1 MASIKEFN
9 YFGTNVGFDPVG
21 HSSEN
26 DSYGVGNASLYGHLK
41 LSDTVS
47 SEMTVD
53 NGIAATPNAVHSV
66 NVNLSN
72 HINATAT
79 SSVASHVKLSDS
91 VSDSTSD
98 NTKFTAATPKAVNTV
113 NSSLS
118 THIGTTGS
126 SSVLGHVKVADTAN
140 SGSTAATGWA
150 TSPNALYSHSVV
162 YGSSTAF
169 GHVKL
174 SDSANDSSNGQT
186 SSIAATPKAVNTAKS
201 EASSY
206 GANLSNATGTLTVSH
221 GGTGASTLSSGY
233 ILTGNDTGAI
243 KSEYSITTNSAG
255 DSKTLPTLSKAEAVA
270 KSKADTAESNAV
282 STAASSLSTH
292 AQKTA
297 GTSSTAKGGHV
308 VVYVSGTTLYIT
320 GKSAE

>member
-9 YFGTNVGFDPVG
+9 YFGTNVGFDPVE
-21 HSSEN
+21 HSSE
-26 DSYGVGNASLYGHLK
+26 DDTYGVGNASLYGHLK

-47 SEMTVD
+47 SEMTAD
-53 NGIAATPNAVHSV
+53 NGTAATPKAVHSV
-66 NVNLSN
+66 NVNLTN

-118 THIGTTGS
+118 THINTTGN
-126 SSVLGHVKVADTAN
+126 SSVFGHVKIADAAN
-140 SGSTAATGWA
+140 SSSAASGGWGV
-150 TSPNALYSHSVV
+150 SPKALYSHSVV
-162 YGSSTAF
+162 YGSNTAF

-186 SSIAATPKAVNTAKS
+186 SNIAATPKAVNTAKS

-206 GANLSNATGTLTVSH
+206 GANLSNATGTLTVGH

-233 ILTGNDTGAI
+233 ILTGNGTGAI
-243 KSEYSITTNSAG
+243 KSEYSITTNSTG
-255 DSKTLPTLSKAEAVA
+255 DTKTLPTLAKAEAVA

-282 STAASSLSTH
+282 NTAASALSTH
-292 AQKTA
+292 AKQTA
-297 GTSSTAKGGHV
+297 GTSATAKGGHV